1 MNTNNLMY
9 ILNLKESSASFLFW
23 KIFSLEKRDKKMY
36 HKTLFQNT
44 PFGVTSDKDDA
55 DISTNDILYVDR
67 PELLARFEKGD
78 RIKFW

>member
-1 MNTNNLMY
+1 
-9 ILNLKESSASFLFW
+9 
-23 KIFSLEKRDKKMY
+23 MY

-55 DISTNDILYVDR
+55 DISTDDILFVDR
-67 PELLARFEKGD
+67 PELLNRLAKGD